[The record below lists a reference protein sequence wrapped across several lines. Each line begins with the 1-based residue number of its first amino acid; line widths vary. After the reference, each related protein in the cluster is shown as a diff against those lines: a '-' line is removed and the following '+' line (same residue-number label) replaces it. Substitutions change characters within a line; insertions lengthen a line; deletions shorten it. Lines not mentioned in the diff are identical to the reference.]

1 MGRGL
6 RIGAFLAGFSAF
18 LLIGCA
24 SLPQPFAPEERTP
37 EEEAT
42 LLPPHGQDMWVGD
55 FRGLPPEQGMRVA
68 GTLLATL
75 HAEGIP
81 ASAANRNEASLVL
94 DGSAKVTEAND
105 EGMRFE
111 LRWTLSTAAGE
122 AIGTV
127 HETQTLPKELW
138 KDDPRTLDRLAIS
151 AARKIARL
159 ARGDEP
165 VGALSSAVAVWPIDG
180 APGDGKRSLTFAVR
194 AALAEAGVPLSGGN
208 REPGLIL
215 LGEVRLGEAK
225 AGQQE
230 ARLSWSLIRPSGEAI
245 GSFTQVNAIAEG
257 QMEGAW
263 ETLAPSIAAGTAEG
277 VVAVIKRM
285 QREKPVKTQ

>member
-1 MGRGL
+1 MGRRL
-6 RIGAFLAGFSAF
+6 PIGALLAGLSVF
-18 LLIGCA
+18 LLIGCG
-24 SLPQPFAPEERTP
+24 SVPQPFAPEERTP
-37 EEEAT
+37 EEKAT
-42 LLPPHGQDMWVGD
+42 LLPPHGQGMWVGD
-55 FRGLPPEQGMRVA
+55 FSGLPAEQSTRVA

-81 ASAANRNEASLVL
+81 ASAANRNEASFVL
-94 DGSAKVTEAND
+94 DGGAEVTKAGD
-105 EGMRFE
+105 EG
-111 LRWTLSTAAGE
+111 LALDLHWTLSTAAGE

-127 HETQTLPKELW
+127 HETQTLPAALW

-165 VGALSSAVAVWPIDG
+165 LPTLSSAIAVWPIDG
-180 APGDGKRSLTFAVR
+180 APGDGKRSLTYAVR
-194 AALAEAGVPLSGGN
+194 AALAEAGVPLSGGS

-215 LGEVRLGEAK
+215 LGEVRLGQVK

-230 ARLSWSLIRPSGEAI
+230 VRLSWSLIRPSGEAV
-245 GSFTQVNAIAEG
+245 GSFTQVNAIPQG
-257 QMEGAW
+257 RMEGAW
-263 ETLAPSIAAGTAEG
+263 GTLAPSIAAGTAEG
-277 VVAVIKRM
+277 VVAVIKRL